1 MYNLSSSEFDYYT
14 YEGSAYTRK
23 FPYEKQS
30 QSGFGASFPFSSFP
44 LCLFSL
50 TSNACY
56 FLYRFPML
64 TGIVLSIE

>member
-30 QSGFGASFPFSSFP
+30 QSGFGAFTLFLSSFS
-44 LCLFSL
+44 LSLFSL
-50 TSNACY
+50 TSKACY
-56 FLYRFPML
+56 
-64 TGIVLSIE
+64 